1 MSRNTNGD
9 DGPDDGKPDDE
20 TAPRDHEGRVERL
33 PAAAVERIAA
43 GEVVTAPADVV
54 AELVENAL
62 DAGAERVA
70 VAVDGGGRERVAVR
84 DDGRG
89 LVPGD
94 AVRAFERHATSKL
107 RSAADVTRVE
117 TLGFRGEALAAVA
130 EAAGAV
136 ELTTRADGH
145 EAVTVRVEEAVGE
158 PEPAA
163 RGVGTTVEVRDLFAD
178 RPVRRASLASSAREF
193 AKVSD
198 VVSRYALVRPDV
210 RFELTHD
217 GREVLRTPGAGDRV
231 EALLSVYDRDAA
243 GAAVEFA
250 DRSGPVRVE
259 GLACRPTVTRA
270 SREHV
275 HVAVA
280 GRAVRDPDLRRAV
293 VDGYDGLL
301 SPDRY
306 PLAVVDVTVPPERV
320 DVNVHPRKRS
330 VAFADADA
338 VREAVTT
345 AVGEALSTADVEVVG
360 RADLDL
366 AGVAEPIEDGV
377 LADAEVVGVF
387 RELYVLCERGDELL
401 VVDAHAADERVT
413 YERLRDAADGVASVA
428 VDPPAGVALSASE
441 AALLRDEA
449 VAAAVGRLGFGVD
462 VRGDDTARVSGV
474 PAPGGDTVAP
484 AALRDVLD
492 AVAAERPD
500 ASDPADALDLER
512 PLVDLACHESLRAG
526 TVTRAAAE
534 DLLARLGGCDRPDAC
549 PHGRPTVLAVDEADL
564 ARGFDR
570 PNTRFD

>member
-1 MSRNTNGD
+1 MSRH
-9 DGPDDGKPDDE
+9 DDE
-20 TAPRDHEGRVERL
+20 SERPGTSDAGEASNRHDGRIDRL

-43 GEVVTAPADVV
+43 GEVVTAPVDAV

-62 DAGAERVA
+62 DAGADRIA
-70 VAVDGGGRERVAVR
+70 VEVDGDGCDRVLVR

-89 LVPGD
+89 MVPSD

-107 RSAADVTRVE
+107 QSPSDVARVE

-130 EAAGAV
+130 EAAESV

-145 EAVTVRVEEAVGE
+145 EAVTVRVDGTVDG

-163 RGVGTTVEVRDLFAD
+163 RGVGTTVEVCGLFDD
-178 RPVRRASLASSAREF
+178 RPARRESLASPAREF
-193 AKVSD
+193 AKVSRT
-198 VVSRYALVRPDV
+198 VSRYALVRPDV
-210 RFELTHD
+210 CFEVVHD
-217 GREVLRTPGAGDRV
+217 DREVLQAPGSGDRV
-231 EALLSVYDRDAA
+231 EALLATYDRDAA
-243 GAAVEFA
+243 GAAVEVA
-250 DRSGPVRVE
+250 DRAGPVRVE
-259 GLACRPTVTRA
+259 GLVCRPSLSRA

-275 HVAVA
+275 HV
-280 GRAVRDPDLRRAV
+280 
-293 VDGYDGLL
+293 
-301 SPDRY
+301 
-306 PLAVVDVTVPPERV
+306 AVVDVTVPPERV

-338 VREAVTT
+338 VGEAVTT
-345 AVGEALSTADVEVVG
+345 AVGEALSTADVEAVG

-441 AALLRDEA
+441 AALLRDET
-449 VAAAVGRLGFGVD
+449 VAAAVERLGFRVD
-462 VRGDDTARVSGV
+462 ARGDDTARVSGV
-474 PAPGGDTVAP
+474 PAPGGDAVAP

-564 ARGFDR
+564 ARAFDR